1 MRRYNREDYEG
12 YTKSIV
18 REGRQ
23 EVEEHQERTQSQ
35 SLRRAWLADGGS
47 EADFEKAWPV
57 LRNEGRRQRVV
68 GPPCGTAG
76 AVLKNCAR
84 TLASSRSTCESFP
97 TSCMEGIKPF
107 VTIRIRRSTRS
118 VRG

>member
-47 EADFEKAWPV
+47 GADFEKAWFA
-57 LRNEGRRQRVV
+57 LRDEGRRQQRVV
-68 GPPCGTAG
+68 DADRRTREEMRAYGP
-76 AVLKNCAR
+76 
-84 TLASSRSTCESFP
+84 SR
-97 TSCMEGIKPF
+97 I
-107 VTIRIRRSTRS
+107 
-118 VRG
+118 